1 MKIIGHRGYSAKYPE
16 NTLAAFQAAMDVG
29 ADMIEFDILL
39 SKDNIPVIIHD
50 DTLNRTTNGKG
61 RVATYTLA
69 ELKKLD
75 AGNGETIPTFEEL
88 LELTQ
93 KKIFLHIEIKS
104 EAVGNQIKDGVEEL
118 TLSLFEK
125 YDVGKNCMISS
136 FASVPLFRIREMQP
150 KIAIAQTFDH
160 SLKDADKNLV
170 EKLKPDA
177 LHFPI
182 HKIKTDDM
190 DYASVNKL
198 PVNVYT
204 VNTPIHMKLAQ
215 DLCVD
220 GIFTNE
226 VEKALQYF
234 T

>member
-93 KKIFLHIEIKS
+93 KKIFLHIE
-104 EAVGNQIKDGVEEL
+104 
-118 TLSLFEK
+118 
-125 YDVGKNCMISS
+125 M
-136 FASVPLFRIREMQP
+136 
-150 KIAIAQTFDH
+150 
-160 SLKDADKNLV
+160 
-170 EKLKPDA
+170 
-177 LHFPI
+177 
-182 HKIKTDDM
+182 
-190 DYASVNKL
+190 
-198 PVNVYT
+198 
-204 VNTPIHMKLAQ
+204 
-215 DLCVD
+215 
-220 GIFTNE
+220 
-226 VEKALQYF
+226 
-234 T
+234 